1 MSGELIRL
9 AARLVRNGVRFQ
21 VLKRTGRPGKPQA
34 ISLEVTH
41 DCLARCIM
49 CNIWKIPPEVPNL
62 PVEEW
67 IRLLHSPILS
77 GLVELDITGGE
88 PFLRMDLP
96 ELFKGIAGLKAQR
109 LKALKSVAVTT
120 NGLLTKR
127 VLEFTDLILREFE
140 AAGLD
145 LVVVCAVDAAGPIH
159 DAVRNVP
166 GAWEKVNATLEGL
179 LEIRKDHPNLII
191 GLKTTVLPVNIRELE
206 NIAVY
211 ARQRALFTI
220 ISPCIIT
227 EGRYGNPEK
236 AGDFR
241 FSREEKDRMIR
252 FFQADGCR
260 WSFHANRLAAYLKTG
275 IMRKPCTSGFNY
287 LFVRSSGE
295 VFLCPL
301 INQSLGNSTRR
312 PLDEMLHSPDAARF
326 RRRVGDYPQ
335 CRGCTEPGLERVSLP
350 YEGFAYLA
358 LLFRMGSRNF
368 MELHRH
374 LGLEKY
380 LS

>member
-21 VLKRTGRPGKPQA
+21 VLKRTGRPGKLQS

-62 PVEEW
+62 SVEEW
-67 IRLLHSPILS
+67 IRLLHSPVLS
-77 GLVELDITGGE
+77 ELVELDITGGE
-88 PFLRMDLP
+88 PFLRNDLP
-96 ELFKGIAGLKAQR
+96 DLFRGIAGLKRTQLR
-109 LKALKSVAVTT
+109 GLKSVAVTT
-120 NGLLTKR
+120 NGLLTTR
-127 VLEFTDLILREFE
+127 VLKYIEVILLEFGP
-140 AAGLD
+140 AALD
-145 LVVVCAVDAAGPIH
+145 LVVVCAVDGTGPIH

-166 GAWEKVNATLEGL
+166 GAWEKVSATLEGL
-179 LEIRKDHPNLII
+179 LEIRKTNPNLII
-191 GLKTTVLPVNIRELE
+191 GLKTTVLPINVRELE
-206 NIAVY
+206 SIAAY
-211 ARQRALFTI
+211 ARQRGLFTI

-236 AGDFR
+236 AGDFQ
-241 FSREEKDRMIR
+241 FSQEEKDRMIR
-252 FFQADGCR
+252 FFQGDGCR

-275 IMRKPCTSGFNY
+275 VMRKPCTSGFNY

-312 PLDEMLHSPDAARF
+312 PLDELIHSPGAARF

-358 LLFRMGSRNF
+358 LLFRMGLRNF

>member
-1 MSGELIRL
+1 MSGELIKL
-9 AARLVRNGVRFQ
+9 AARLVRNGVRFK

-62 PVEEW
+62 SVEEW

-77 GLVELDITGGE
+77 GLVEMDITGGE
-88 PFLRMDLP
+88 PFLRNDLP
-96 ELFKGIAGLKAQR
+96 DLFRGIAGLKAQR

-140 AAGLD
+140 PAGLD
-145 LVVVCAVDAAGPIH
+145 LVVVCAVDATGPIH

-191 GLKTTVLPVNIRELE
+191 GLKTTVLPVNVRELE
-206 NIAVY
+206 NIAAY
-211 ARQRALFTI
+211 ARQRELFAI
-220 ISPCIIT
+220 ISPIIIT

-236 AGDFR
+236 AGDFK
-241 FSREEKDRMIR
+241 FSREDKDRMIR
-252 FFQADGCR
+252 FFQKDGCR
-260 WSFHANRLAAYLKTG
+260 WSFQANRLAAYLKTG
-275 IMRKPCTSGFNY
+275 IMRKTCTSGFNY

-301 INQSLGNSTRR
+301 INPSLGNTTRR
-312 PLDEMLHSPDAARF
+312 PLDEMFHSPDATRF

>member
-9 AARLVRNGVRFQ
+9 AARLVRNGIRFQ
-21 VLKRTGRPGKPQA
+21 VSKRTGRPGNPQS

-49 CNIWKIPPEVPNL
+49 CNIWKIPPEIPNL

-67 IRLLHSPILS
+67 IRLLHSPVLS

-96 ELFKGIAGLKAQR
+96 ELFTGIAGLKAQR

-140 AAGLD
+140 PAGLD

-166 GAWEKVNATLEGL
+166 GAWEKVKATLEGL

-191 GLKTTVLPVNIRELE
+191 GLKTTVLPVNVRELE

-211 ARQRALFTI
+211 ARERGLFTI

-241 FSREEKDRMIR
+241 FGREEKDRMVR
-252 FFQADGCR
+252 FFQRDGCR
-260 WSFHANRLAAYLKTG
+260 WSFHADRLTTYLKTG

-312 PLDEMLHSPDAARF
+312 PLDEMWHSPDATRF
-326 RRRVGDYPQ
+326 RKRVGDYTP